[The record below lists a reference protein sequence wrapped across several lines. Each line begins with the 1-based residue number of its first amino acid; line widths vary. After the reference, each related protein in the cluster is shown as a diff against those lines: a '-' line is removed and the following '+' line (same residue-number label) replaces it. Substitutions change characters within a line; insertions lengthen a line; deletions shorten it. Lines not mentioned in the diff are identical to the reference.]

1 MTSGSKAPLEREV
14 PVQADREKFADFVDL
29 MRLLADCI
37 IGDDYTVPDELSQ
50 ALQLSAAGQAMVDK
64 VARAPKPDRRIPV
77 KEARLMCGLA
87 LGQGQLFIDIRKTDV
102 GAIAASVSKQLLSGR
117 IRFPFTFGRD
127 AYDAYADQHDEGLPT
142 LTFEETQ
149 RFLDALP
156 QGVHQ
161 YGKYVT
167 GPFGL
172 RASADNREIRSG
184 RSVEAFHCADM
195 MCERIHRTLL
205 TTSANAPI
213 NKLRERFHEEL
224 DGDPHAAIDW
234 FQEVD
239 DMRDL
244 GAVMFSDVEVG
255 VTATLVGDA
264 LSIDELRELIA
275 LLFDSTAGVT
285 RAKVADFLE
294 VGSAR
299 ETVRGLD
306 RASLM
311 QILLLSEEGSVQR
324 GLDRLV
330 NEGAIAVPRGEVRRP
345 VVNQVRRSGAFGLL
359 PELGHHG
366 VRFAS
371 VDQGFAILRMR
382 NELQKLHDG
391 DLEGRDELNWQLRD
405 VPGEGT
411 AEKLDRFFRNSDPA
425 EAIQRLVLSRHT
437 LVARL
442 AQSVGIEHGLDESD
456 ESIVERILWKLGFS
470 RYESDDPRAEFWRL
484 HHRLIELA
492 KVSRTPASR
501 DTEEYLGVASKY
513 FRELE
518 RFLGEA
524 LAFAAWSLLHD
535 HTASARPYEY
545 GLESDQREG
554 LELLQA
560 AADSQ
565 NTGDQNF
572 DFLNGRLELYAL
584 VRGFGLLGKYL
595 QGLNA
600 DEHRRPASEIP
611 AYARGSQLKRFPFRH
626 RIPFLDLTPEARE
639 VIPAEFINLSRQLQ
653 RDRVSD
659 FRNSHQH
666 YQKTAAGIKQIE
678 DALSGLEQALRSV
691 EALGFALV
699 EFKVEDETHDRWGRS
714 EFYFAAPR
722 GQRHVI
728 SRPSSF
734 DWLGMPSLSSAQYV
748 LTSAIFDAPNEVLRV
763 RHRVDSTFADLWA
776 GFPARRQDRA
786 NALKQNPVEHP
797 NTEVRGQ

>member
-1 MTSGSKAPLEREV
+1 MSSTSKTPLEREV
-14 PVQADREKFADFVDL
+14 PSQADRNKFADFVDL

-37 IGDDYTVPDELSQ
+37 IGDDYTVPDDLSQ
-50 ALQLSAAGQAMVDK
+50 ALQLSAAGQSMVDK

-87 LGQGQLFIDIRKTDV
+87 LGQGQLFIDVKKTDV
-102 GAIAASVSKQLLSGR
+102 DAIAASVSKQLLSGK
-117 IRFPFTFGRD
+117 IRFPFTFGRE

-142 LTFEETQ
+142 LTFEESQ

-161 YGKYVT
+161 YGKFVT

-172 RASADNREIRSG
+172 HTSADNREIRSG

-205 TTSANAPI
+205 TTSVNAPI
-213 NKLRERFHEEL
+213 NKFRERFHEEL
-224 DGDPHAAIDW
+224 DGDHQAAIDW

-239 DMRDL
+239 NMRDI

-255 VTATLVGDA
+255 VTATLIGDA
-264 LSIDELRELIA
+264 LSVDELRSLVA
-275 LLFDSTAGVT
+275 HLFDATAGVM
-285 RAKVADFLE
+285 RGRVSAFLE
-294 VGSAR
+294 VGDAH
-299 ETVRGLD
+299 EAVRRLN

-311 QILLLSEEGSVQR
+311 QILLLSDERSVQR

-330 NEGAIAVPRGEVRRP
+330 NDGAITIPRGEVRRP

-371 VDQGFAILRMR
+371 VDQGFAILRLR
-382 NELQKLHDG
+382 NELQKLHDH
-391 DLEGRDELNWQLRD
+391 DLEGRDELAWQLRD

-437 LVARL
+437 LVERL
-442 AQSVGIEHGLDESD
+442 AQSIGIEHGLDESD
-456 ESIVERILWKLGFS
+456 ESIVERVLWKLGFS
-470 RYESDDPRAEFWRL
+470 RYESEDPRAEFWRL

-518 RFLGEA
+518 RFLSEA

-535 HTASARPYEY
+535 HTSSARPYEY
-545 GLESDQREG
+545 GLESDQRHG
-554 LELLQA
+554 LELVQA

-565 NTGDQNF
+565 DTGDHEF
-572 DFLNGRLELYAL
+572 DFLNGRLELYSL
-584 VRGFGLLGKYL
+584 VRGFGLLGNHL
-595 QGLNA
+595 RSLDP
-600 DEHRRPASEIP
+600 DEHPRPASEVP

-626 RIPFLDLTPEARE
+626 RVPFLDLTAEARA
-639 VIPAEFINLSRQLQ
+639 VIPAELINLSKQLQ
-653 RDRVSD
+653 RDRVND

-678 DALSGLEQALRSV
+678 DALAGLELALRTV

-699 EFKVEDETHDRWGRS
+699 EFKVDDETHDRWGRS

-728 SRPSSF
+728 SRPSGF
-734 DWLGMPSLSSAQYV
+734 DWLGMPPLSSSQYV
-748 LTSAIFDAPNEVLRV
+748 VTSAIFDAPNEVIRV
-763 RHRVDSTFADLWA
+763 RRRVDSTFADLWA

-797 NTEVRGQ
+797 NTEVHGQ